1 MVKARAQLF
10 KTKFTYY
17 SHVIGREA
25 AELLRRRKL
34 SYAVLAL
41 TLTAGSLY
49 FSGVRPA
56 LATSGGPAPAP
67 ASDEGRT
74 RTNQPQL
81 LQTVTGQSA
90 DNASSDNNT
99 SSQGSASN
107 QSHTS
112 VTVNGTDIPVPPNGE
127 AHTTMTNDGS
137 TTSVSVTHNSS
148 GDNSY
153 SSLNVQVS
161 SQGTASEEGN

>member
-1 MVKARAQLF
+1 MKAQIQILRVKI
-10 KTKFTYY
+10 
-17 SHVIGREA
+17 SHYAAIVAREA
-25 AELLRRRKL
+25 AELLRRRKV

-49 FSGVRPA
+49 LSGVRPS
-56 LATSGGPAPAP
+56 LAPSGGPAPAP
-67 ASDEGRT
+67 ARDASSAH
-74 RTNQPQL
+74 TNQPEL

-90 DNASSDNNT
+90 SQSDST
-99 SSQGSASN
+99 SSEGTSGTSSS

-112 VTVNGTDIPVPPNGE
+112 VTVNGTDIPVPSNGE
-127 AHTTMTNDGS
+127 VHTTMTNNGG
-137 TTSVSVTHNSS
+137 TTSVSVSHNSS

-153 SSLNVQVS
+153 SSLDVQVS